1 MVKYVN
7 KKREEN
13 IIHIMKVQFYR
24 IIGGIEMN
32 IIERKH
38 FGNYEIKFKNETAKK
53 LKGYKPK
60 GCPFKDYTLFDLVC
74 DWFKAYSWK
83 LLERILSIESFIKML
98 QAENDIKAVT
108 YGDDIINIINE

>member
-1 MVKYVN
+1 
-7 KKREEN
+7 
-13 IIHIMKVQFYR
+13 
-24 IIGGIEMN
+24 MN

-74 DWFKAYSWK
+74 DWFKTYSWK
-83 LLERILSIESFIKML
+83 LLERILSIESFINL
-98 QAENDIKAVT
+98 SRTPVT
-108 YGDDIINIINE
+108 SVMGWIDNYV

>member
-1 MVKYVN
+1 
-7 KKREEN
+7 
-13 IIHIMKVQFYR
+13 
-24 IIGGIEMN
+24 MN

-74 DWFKAYSWK
+74 DWFKTYSWK

-98 QAENDIKAVT
+98 QAENDIKAVI